1 MSQNFNAEKLL
12 ATGKMGPLIARYA
25 IPGAVGLVFFS
36 LQSIVDGIIVGN
48 FIGPDALAS
57 VSLVMPAYTMLTA
70 IALIVGI
77 GSQAQMSIGMGQGDY
92 TKTKSA
98 LKTGMIFI
106 VAFASVFTVFINAF
120 PGQVAGFLGSE
131 GVLLQ
136 GSVDYIR
143 GVMPFMIAN
152 ACFYFFDYVLK
163 ALGHPRFSMIV
174 MISSVLLNAALSI
187 LFVTVFNMGTF
198 GVGLATGL
206 SMLTGGILSGSVAW
220 KQLRNN
226 KNLASVKGSFNWR
239 LLWRIF
245 YNGSSE
251 GVSEIAMGVTLFL
264 FNITLMEVAGKE
276 GVAAFSVI
284 NYIIFIGTS
293 ILLGIS
299 DGTIPVVSFNYGAKL
314 WGRIREALKVV
325 IRTNLLIG
333 IVFLILL
340 WTCGEFIISL
350 FLDSSSQAVIDMA
363 VQGSRIMGFAFLLN
377 GFNIF
382 TASFFTAIDNAK
394 WSLLIA
400 SLRGL
405 IFIVIGINIFP
416 AVLGINGIWMTI
428 PIAELLTALIG
439 VTLLRRIMKKNASER
454 EKMHSGTGY
463 FFRKEYNELYDKNN

>member
-1 MSQNFNAEKLL
+1 MNTNQAVNAEKLL

-36 LQSIVDGIIVGN
+36 LQSIIDGIIVGN
-48 FIGPDALAS
+48 FIGADALAS

-77 GSQAQMSIGMGQGDY
+77 GSQAQMSIGMGEGDY
-92 TKTKSA
+92 FKTKSA
-98 LKTGMIFI
+98 LKTGMFFI
-106 VAFASVFTVFINAF
+106 IGFATVFCIFINAF
-120 PGQVAGFLGSE
+120 PSEVARFLGSD
-131 GVLLQ
+131 GVLLD
-136 GSVDYIR
+136 GSVNYIR

-174 MISSVLLNAALSI
+174 MISSVLMNTVLSI
-187 LFVTVFNMGTF
+187 LFVTQFDMGTF

-206 SMLTGGILSGSVAW
+206 SMLTGCILSGAVAW
-220 KQLRNN
+220 KQLRRHT
-226 KNLASVKGSFNWR
+226 NLKQKKGSFSWR

-264 FNITLMEVAGKE
+264 FNLTLMRFAGKE

-299 DGTIPVVSFNYGAKL
+299 DGTIPVVSYNYGAKL
-314 WGRIREALKVV
+314 WDRIREALKVV
-325 IRTNLLIG
+325 FRANFLIG
-333 IVFLILL
+333 LVFLVLL
-340 WTCGEFIISL
+340 WTCGEYIISL
-350 FLDSSSQAVIDMA
+350 FLDSSSQKVIDMA
-363 VQGSRIMGFAFLLN
+363 VQGSRIMGFSFLMN

-382 TASFFTAIDNAK
+382 SASFFTAIDNAK
-394 WSLLIA
+394 WSLMIA

-405 IFIVIGINIFP
+405 VFIITGITILP
-416 AVLGINGIWMTI
+416 GLLGVTGIWLTI
-428 PIAELLTALIG
+428 PIAEFLTILIG
-439 VTLLRRIMKKNASER
+439 SSLLRKVVNKSSRQYTQTDLNI
-454 EKMHSGTGY
+454 
-463 FFRKEYNELYDKNN
+463 KEPLCV